1 MHPSLVVACIQNA
14 SPIYGCMLHASRMH
28 PSLIAAA
35 CIQDASIID
44 SRCMHPGCIHHRCL
58 CNHHWY
64 LDPWW
69 CMIYAICI
77 HIHPRCLKS
86 YRMHPPLIPNA
97 VMILV
102 PYPTCVWTCFMYICL
117 PTCFY
122 NSHKSLIYALYNT
135 VLSICMSNTRPLSF
149 NFPDFASIHVF
160 PNLHKASGDSLTP
173 PCLYVTSVNIITR
186 QEAKTKDAIL
196 FCHSD
201 CLISICH
208 QTSGAE
214 SSIWQANGL

>member
-1 MHPSLVVACIQNA
+1 MVACIQNA

-64 LDPWW
+64 LDP
-69 CMIYAICI
+69 YAICI